1 MSVQV
6 FPGGSDGK
14 ESACNT
20 GDPGLIPG
28 SGRSPGEGNCYP
40 LQAMAPH
47 SSTLAW
53 KIPWTEEPGR
63 LQSMGLLRV
72 GHDWAIS
79 LSLFNFMH
87 WRRNGNL
94 LQYSCLENT
103 MDRGTWKA
111 GSRGSQRVRHTSDY
125 CYTTIMSSVV
135 VVMYGYESWTI
146 KKAKHEIIDDF
157 KL

>member
-1 MSVQV
+1 MNDHIQKDECEHSCIPYLKLGYPGNSEGQEFACKQETQVQSL
-6 FPGGSDGK
+6 GQ
-14 ESACNT
+14 E
-20 GDPGLIPG
+20 DP
-28 SGRSPGEGNCYP
+28 
-40 LQAMAPH
+40 
-47 SSTLAW
+47 
-53 KIPWTEEPGR
+53 
-63 LQSMGLLRV
+63 
-72 GHDWAIS
+72 
-79 LSLFNFMH
+79 